1 MKKRL
6 LSFIATTM
14 VVSMAISGCGGA
26 ATAPAANT
34 ETEQEVEEVAD
45 DAEEVDAQDT
55 EDAEEVADADTDEY
69 GKLIIF
75 QSKTEIMDALNT
87 CVEDFTDETGIE
99 VELWETTGDNYY
111 TDLKTDLSTE
121 AGPTLFSLAP
131 GAESNEM
138 ADYLEDVS
146 DLSFIDSIATG
157 MTDEVNGKKAGIPYT
172 LEGFG
177 LVYNNSLIDATTLNS
192 TAALTDY
199 LAKAKADGING
210 LGFSQEDYFLIMHV
224 LNTPFAI
231 QDDPDAYLESVLNGD
246 VRMIDSDAFKEFATL
261 MEAVRDNCTNPVD
274 ITYDNNCG
282 DFATGKS
289 AMIHQGN
296 WCYSMFADYDVDF
309 DMGIA
314 AVPLLDNTKVAV
326 SVPAAWYINVDATDA
341 EKNSAKAFLEWL
353 YTSETGED
361 YLMNQFGFVPV
372 VEGMT
377 SETLD
382 PISAAVADAAANGN
396 TIPWSLSNWPAGI
409 SSSLAPIV
417 SEFYVSDMTGEE
429 LVNQLNDA
437 FVEANK

>member
-1 MKKRL
+1 MKKKTLAL
-6 LSFIATTM
+6 LLAMAMTATCF
-14 VVSMAISGCGGA
+14 AGCGSA
-26 ATAPAANT
+26 AAEAAPAAE
-34 ETEQEVEEVAD
+34 ETEEAAAEDTAEAAEAEADSEETA
-45 DAEEVDAQDT
+45 
-55 EDAEEVADADTDEY
+55 
-69 GKLIIF
+69 KLVIF
-75 QSKTEIMDALNT
+75 QSKTEIMDALNR
-87 CVEDFTDETGIE
+87 CAEDFTAETGIE
-99 VELWETTGDNYY
+99 VEVWETSGDNYF

-131 GAESNEM
+131 GSESVEM

-146 DLSFIDSIATG
+146 DLSFISKVSAG
-157 MTDEVNGKKAGIPYT
+157 MVDEVNGKQVGIPYT

-177 LVYNNSLIDATTLNS
+177 LVYNGSLADTSKLTSTDALIS
-192 TAALTDY
+192 YLKDQKAA
-199 LAKAKADGING
+199 GING

-231 QDDPDAYLESVLNGD
+231 QDDPDAYLTSVLDGS
-246 VRMIDSDAFKEFATL
+246 VRMYDNDAFKEFATF
-261 MEAVRDNCTNPVD
+261 MEAVRENCTNPAD

-282 DFATGKS
+282 DFATGKT

-314 AVPLLDNTKVAV
+314 ALPLCGNNKVAV
-326 SVPAAWYINVDATDA
+326 SVPAAWYINTDATDA

-353 YTSETGED
+353 YTSETGEN
-361 YLMNQFGFVPV
+361 YLMAEFGFVPV

-377 SETLD
+377 SDSLD
-382 PISAAVADAAANGN
+382 PISTSVAEAAAAGN
-396 TIPWSLSNWPAGI
+396 TIPWSMANWPAGI

-417 SEFYVSDMTGEE
+417 LDFYTSTMTGEE

-437 FVEANK
+437 FVEAAK